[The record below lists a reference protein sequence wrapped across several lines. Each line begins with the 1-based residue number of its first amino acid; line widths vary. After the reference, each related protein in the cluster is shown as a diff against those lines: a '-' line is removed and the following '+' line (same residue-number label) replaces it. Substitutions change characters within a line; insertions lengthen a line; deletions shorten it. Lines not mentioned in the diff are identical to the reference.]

1 VIKLNI
7 EGEEIKLSIFDD
19 FPIPILVLD
28 NLKIIYYNDEF
39 LKLINLNS
47 NTLLLGANITSL
59 LYKEDVQ
66 TFIKDLKRIYQS
78 NSKIFHE
85 KVYRFIIKNEAEP
98 RWFSLSYK
106 KLPSYFGKIQLRP
119 ESKEKIYF
127 NENDKNIKSNP
138 ISEYNENNE
147 YIIFTI
153 SDETERKQTQLALL
167 QTHRLASI
175 GELTYGIAHEINN
188 PLFGILN
195 YANLIKDSIE
205 MGVPITTKSEEY
217 EFVEGIIKEAKRIS
231 NIISNLSEFSIKSE
245 ENILKPTNIK
255 TLISKVEKLLSYQ
268 IRHSHVNIIKEIEEN
283 LPNLLLQQYRM
294 EQVLFNLILNSIH
307 ALNLSM
313 KKDKKIIIRCY
324 TEKETDP
331 NYLIIKVYDNGIGI
345 SEDNLPKIF
354 TPFFTTK
361 RDLKGTGLGLHTVY
375 NIVKDHGGIITVDS
389 KVGEWTE
396 FKIKIPMKIPKNDI
410 LLNTK
415 DVMF

>member
-1 VIKLNI
+1 MNI